1 VNRDFIEAA
10 GGPGIRA
17 YMDED
22 RADEAL
28 ATEIIAMADK
38 QGYELDH
45 AQRIKAVLD
54 KFGEPMAGN
63 TWDVH
68 GKVVIYHACL
78 ERIAVKAGIE
88 FDTDVQVLR
97 AQRDEAV
104 IKVVGRMQFI
114 PDEKDAAGGAEPA
127 WRVEWSIGEAAHV
140 HEGERDKRGNYRTK
154 GNQSAYPYAMA
165 EKRAKDRVILKLIE
179 LHGLVYSEDEADE
192 FKQEVAAAVERDPE
206 QEKIWATQD
215 QKIRQ
220 NLDEANTITKVMEY
234 VKDPYVIKIVEG
246 MPQPMRDAI
255 REYSIERLKALGWVS
270 SKSEKN
276 SEKAKPAER
285 REPAKAEITSGTS
298 TRSPTATLDELAAD
312 LAASHDKA
320 EIDHVVRKYAVEVQ
334 DMMPPDKAEAEKMVT
349 ERRAAVAKK
358 AKR

>member
-1 VNRDFIEAA
+1 
-10 GGPGIRA
+10 
-17 YMDED
+17 
-22 RADEAL
+22 
-28 ATEIIAMADK
+28 MADK
-38 QGYELDH
+38 QGHELDH
-45 AQRIKAVLD
+45 IERIKTVLD
-54 KFGEPMAGN
+54 MFGEPMAGN

-78 ERIAVKAGIE
+78 ERIAVKADIE

-97 AQRDEAV
+97 SERDEAV
-104 IKVVGRMQFI
+104 IKVVGRMPFI
-114 PDEKDAAGGAEPA
+114 PEGTEPK

-192 FKQEVAAAVERDPE
+192 FKQEVAQAVAANPN
-206 QEKIWATQD
+206 QEKTWAEQD

-234 VKDPYVIKIVEG
+234 VKDPYVLRIIEG
-246 MPQPMRDAI
+246 MPQAMRDGLHD
-255 REYSIERLKALGWVS
+255 YTVERLKTLGWVS

-276 SEKAKPAER
+276 GEKAKPVEKPSEK
-285 REPAKAEITSGTS
+285 REPTKAEITSGATPA
-298 TRSPTATLDELAAD
+298 RSPTETLDELKAD
-312 LAASHDKA
+312 LDMAMDKA
-320 EIDHVVRKYAVEVQ
+320 DIDFVVRKYKAEVA
-334 DMMPPDKAEAEKMVT
+334 DMMPPDKEEAEKMVT
-349 ERRAAVAKK
+349 ARRAEVAKK